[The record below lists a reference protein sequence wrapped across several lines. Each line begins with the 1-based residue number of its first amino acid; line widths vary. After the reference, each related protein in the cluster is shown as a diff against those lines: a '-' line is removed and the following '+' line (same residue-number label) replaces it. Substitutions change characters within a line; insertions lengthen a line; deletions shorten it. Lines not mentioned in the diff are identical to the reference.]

1 LLSNTIHKSKEPG
14 VVIKLDYKKA
24 YDKMNIELLL
34 EILKLRGFGER
45 WINWIESIVI
55 WGSG

>member
-24 YDKMNIELLL
+24 YDKMNIEFLL